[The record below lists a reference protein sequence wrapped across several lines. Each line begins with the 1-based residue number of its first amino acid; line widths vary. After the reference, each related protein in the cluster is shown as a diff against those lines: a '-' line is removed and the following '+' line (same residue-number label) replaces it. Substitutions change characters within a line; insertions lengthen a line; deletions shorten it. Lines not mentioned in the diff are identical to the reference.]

1 MIKKIILITII
12 TFITFGV
19 IACSSNSGEALID
32 TARNGDLETAKLLI
46 ENGTDINANDKDG
59 VTALMNASK
68 EGNLEIVKYLV
79 EKGAN
84 VNIKDNHG
92 RTALDLAE
100 TEEIKKVLRKAGA
113 K

>member
-1 MIKKIILITII
+1 MNNIWKMKI
-12 TFITFGV
+12 
-19 IACSSNSGEALID
+19 
-32 TARNGDLETAKLLI
+32 
-46 ENGTDINANDKDG
+46 
-59 VTALMNASK
+59 
-68 EGNLEIVKYLV
+68 EIVKYLV

>member
-1 MIKKIILITII
+1 
-12 TFITFGV
+12 
-19 IACSSNSGEALID
+19 
-32 TARNGDLETAKLLI
+32 
-46 ENGTDINANDKDG
+46 
-59 VTALMNASK
+59 MNASK

-100 TEEIKKVLRKAGA
+100 TEEIKKVLRKVGA

>member
-1 MIKKIILITII
+1 M
-12 TFITFGV
+12 
-19 IACSSNSGEALID
+19 
-32 TARNGDLETAKLLI
+32 I
-46 ENGTDINANDKDG
+46 ENGADVNIKNNYG
-59 VTALMNASK
+59 ITALIYAA
-68 EGNLEIVKYLV
+68 EHGNLEIVKYLV